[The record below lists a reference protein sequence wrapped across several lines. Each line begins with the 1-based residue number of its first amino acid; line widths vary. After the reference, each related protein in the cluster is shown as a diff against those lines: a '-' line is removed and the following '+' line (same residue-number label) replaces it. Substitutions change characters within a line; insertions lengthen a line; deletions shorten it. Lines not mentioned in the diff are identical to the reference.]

1 MKRYTL
7 MLFLFVILFSR
18 CNSWLAVEPTD
29 KVDDEKLFSDYRGFR
44 NSLNGI
50 YQALSSSE
58 LYGRELSW
66 GFLSC
71 LVQSYEDNS
80 IGIDYEKV
88 KSYDYED
95 ANVKSVISGIWLKG
109 YRVIANCNKLIE
121 EIQKKDSSFFPQGA
135 LEKNLILGEALAIR
149 GFVHFDLVRMFAP
162 APVTKD
168 DSPYIPYF
176 TEYPSKF
183 EKKLATSEIIRLAVE
198 DMERARD
205 LVAANDTL
213 VNVMFSLSS
222 VANRFRTNGSAKGGD
237 FFTFR
242 GIRMNYV
249 AVCGLLARMYLYAGN
264 PSKAKKYALYVYNTY
279 VVKKRWY
286 SFTYE
291 WDAADYVKLY
301 DDLLL
306 AFYDKKLL
314 NHITSYKSSKRA
326 TFVLKGVAEMF
337 EGRGDA
343 TDYRSKLI
351 QYVSNKPYSKRWYDV
366 GVSGNQQIDEQYPLI
381 PVLRMSEMYYIL
393 SETYFDESPEEAEK
407 YLKLIRGVRS
417 ATRVISGVEKDEFMT
432 EVMWEGKKEYLTEGQ
447 VFYMFKRLNHKI
459 LSGTQAIEMGRK
471 FIIPIPDNENIY

>member
-71 LVQSYEDNS
+71 LEQSYEDNS
-80 IGIDYEKV
+80 IGTDYEKV

-95 ANVKSVISGIWLKG
+95 TNVKSVISGIWLKG

-183 EKKLATSEIIRLAVE
+183 EKKLATSEIIRLAIE

-237 FFTFR
+237 FFTACF
-242 GIRMNYV
+242 
-249 AVCGLLARMYLYAGN
+249 
-264 PSKAKKYALYVYNTY
+264 
-279 VVKKRWY
+279 
-286 SFTYE
+286 
-291 WDAADYVKLY
+291 
-301 DDLLL
+301 
-306 AFYDKKLL
+306 
-314 NHITSYKSSKRA
+314 
-326 TFVLKGVAEMF
+326 
-337 EGRGDA
+337 
-343 TDYRSKLI
+343 
-351 QYVSNKPYSKRWYDV
+351 
-366 GVSGNQQIDEQYPLI
+366 
-381 PVLRMSEMYYIL
+381 
-393 SETYFDESPEEAEK
+393 
-407 YLKLIRGVRS
+407 
-417 ATRVISGVEKDEFMT
+417 
-432 EVMWEGKKEYLTEGQ
+432 
-447 VFYMFKRLNHKI
+447 
-459 LSGTQAIEMGRK
+459 
-471 FIIPIPDNENIY
+471 